1 MKSLL
6 SPQSPQLQRWEL
18 NRNDHKS
25 CGNTRWPWLILSSA
39 IGVYTGIVGN
49 WAVSRFQSYQA
60 TLWDLG
66 IMGQAIWNTAQGR
79 ILHESV
85 NLGFS
90 VSRLQ
95 VAHWELIY
103 LPLAVIYRLFPSLP
117 LLLWLQTLILAGGV
131 IPIYLFA
138 RRRLQSESAALL
150 VALAYL
156 FYPALHGANM
166 FDIHGLTLATPF
178 LLFTFIYLT
187 EEKFAAAIAF
197 AIISLFCRE
206 DVALVIF
213 MLGWYAR
220 RGRNQPQI
228 GAVLMTLSTLW
239 LLAFASRSYLWP
251 TQEIP
256 AIAGSAAAAAN
267 SGENEIMQI
276 LPALLRNPGA
286 ILTRLFRFENMV
298 YAAKLLLPVAG
309 FSLFAPSI
317 LLIAGLN
324 GLLNLLSPW
333 NFMRQIEYHYS
344 AAIIPFVFFA
354 AIQGMANV
362 INYVRRHRATQWFSA
377 EVGTTIILLSAV
389 VATTQYSILRFHRIW
404 QVTPQHR
411 LLSQALHEI
420 PTNLSVSCTPREGAQ
435 LMERQFLYHFPERVS
450 DVDIVVMDLK
460 RPIVEVKA
468 FAGSHRTLRLP
479 ALNELSL
486 AVLQDSAWGLRFA
499 IDNTFCLQRG
509 LPAKESFARYAVLD
523 SLPPVLDGRLNMQ
536 VGPGLSLV
544 GWSTAYIGC
553 DQAHFR
559 LYWLRQEATSV
570 GSPIKWLLRGNHR
583 RQEFDHHP
591 LFGRLQFEDIPPG
604 KILCDHLFINNPHYS
619 DLRSFSV
626 AVVTGDDLQQVP
638 RELFSFDF
646 PER

>member
-1 MKSLL
+1 M
-6 SPQSPQLQRWEL
+6 
-18 NRNDHKS
+18 NCNDRKS
-25 CGNTRWPWLILSSA
+25 CRNSRLPWLILSIA
-39 IGVYTGIVGN
+39 IGGYTGIVGN

-66 IMGQAIWNTAQGR
+66 IMGQSIWNTAQGR

-85 NLGFS
+85 NLGVS

-103 LPLAVIYRLFPSLP
+103 LPLAVIYRILPSLP
-117 LLLWLQTLILAGGV
+117 LLLWLQTLILACGV
-131 IPIYLFA
+131 IPIYFFA
-138 RRRLQSESAALL
+138 RRRLQSEIAALL
-150 VALAYL
+150 MAMAYL

-178 LLFTFIYLT
+178 LLFTFLYLT
-187 EEKFAAAIAF
+187 EERFSAAIAF
-197 AIISLFCRE
+197 AIISLLCRE

-220 RGRNQPQI
+220 RSRNQPQI
-228 GAVLMTLSTLW
+228 GAVLMTISALW

-251 TQEIP
+251 IQEIP
-256 AIAGSAAAAAN
+256 AGAGSAAAAAT

-276 LPALLRNPGA
+276 LLALLRNPGA
-286 ILTRLFRFENMV
+286 ILTRLFRLENMV

-317 LLIAGLN
+317 LFIAGLN

-333 NFMRQIEYHYS
+333 NFMRQVEYHYS
-344 AAIIPFVFFA
+344 AAIIPFIFLA
-354 AIQGMANV
+354 AVQGMAN
-362 INYVRRHRATQWFSA
+362 IITYGRRHRATRWFSA
-377 EVGTTIILLSAV
+377 EVGMILILLSTA

-404 QVTPQHR
+404 QVTRQHH
-411 LLSQALHEI
+411 LLSQALQEI
-420 PTNLSVSCTPREGAQ
+420 PTNLSVSSTPREGAH

-450 DVDIVVMDLK
+450 DVDMVVLDLK
-460 RPIVEVKA
+460 RPLMEVKA
-468 FAGSHRTLRLP
+468 FAGRHRTLRLP

-509 LPAKESFARYAVLD
+509 LPAKESFARYAILD
-523 SLPPVLDGRLNMQ
+523 SLPPALDGRLNIQ
-536 VGPGLSLV
+536 LRPGLSLV
-544 GWSTAYIGC
+544 GWATVYIGC

-559 LYWLRQEATSV
+559 LYWLRQEATSA
-570 GSPIKWLLRGNHR
+570 GLPIKWLLRRNHW

-619 DLRSFSV
+619 DRRHFSV

>member
-1 MKSLL
+1 MNFTD
-6 SPQSPQLQRWEL
+6 Q
-18 NRNDHKS
+18 KS
-25 CGNTRWPWLILSSA
+25 CRNTRLSWLILSSA

-49 WAVSRFQSYQA
+49 WAVNRFQSYQA

-66 IMGQAIWNTAQGR
+66 IMGQTIWNTAQGR

-103 LPLAVIYRLFPSLP
+103 LPLAVIYRIFPSLP
-117 LLLWLQTLILAGGV
+117 LLLWLQTLILACGV

-138 RRRLQSESAALL
+138 RRKLQSETASLL
-150 VALAYL
+150 VAMAYL

-166 FDIHGLTLATPF
+166 FDLHGLTLATPF
-178 LLFTFIYLT
+178 LLFTFLYLT
-187 EEKFAAAIAF
+187 EEKFSAAIAF

-213 MLGWYAR
+213 MLGWYAWL
-220 RGRNQPQI
+220 GRNQPQM
-228 GAVLMTLSTLW
+228 GAVLVIISTLW
-239 LLAFASRSYLWP
+239 MLAFASRSHLWP

-256 AIAGSAAAAAN
+256 AIAGSAAAAAK
-267 SGENEIMQI
+267 SGENEITQI
-276 LPALLRNPGA
+276 LSAIVRSQGA
-286 ILTRLFRFENMV
+286 ALTRLFRFENMV
-298 YAAKLLLPVAG
+298 YGAKLLLPVAG

-333 NFMRQIEYHYS
+333 NFMRRIEYHYS
-344 AAIIPFVFFA
+344 AAIIPFIFLA
-354 AIQGMANV
+354 AIQGMAN
-362 INYVRRHRATQWFSA
+362 IITYARRHRSIQWFSA
-377 EVGTTIILLSAV
+377 EIGMTVILLSAM

-404 QVTPQHR
+404 QVTPQHQ
-411 LLSQALHEI
+411 LLSQALQEI
-420 PTNLSVSCTPREGAQ
+420 PTNLSVSSTPREGAH
-435 LMERQFLYHFPERVS
+435 LAERQFLYHFPERVS

-460 RPIVEVKA
+460 RPLMEVKA

-509 LPAKESFARYAVLD
+509 LPAKESFARYAILD
-523 SLPPVLDGRLNMQ
+523 SLPPALDGRLNIQ
-536 VGPGLSLV
+536 VNPGLSLV
-544 GWSTAYIGC
+544 GWATVYISC
-553 DQAHFR
+553 NQAHFR
-559 LYWLRQEATSV
+559 LYWLRQEATSA
-570 GSPIKWLLRGNHR
+570 GLPIQWSLQGNHW
-583 RQEFDHHP
+583 RQEFDHYP
-591 LFGRLQFEDIPPG
+591 LFGRLRFQDIPPG

-619 DLRSFSV
+619 GLRNFSV
-626 AVVTGDDLQQVP
+626 AVVPGDDLQQVP
-638 RELFSFDF
+638 CELFSFDF